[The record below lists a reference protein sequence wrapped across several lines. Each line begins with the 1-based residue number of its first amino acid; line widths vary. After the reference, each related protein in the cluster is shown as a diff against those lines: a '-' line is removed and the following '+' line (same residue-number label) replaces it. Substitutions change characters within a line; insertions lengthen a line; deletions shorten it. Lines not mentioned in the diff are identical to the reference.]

1 MGEHAF
7 MAPRL
12 TVIIP
17 CKDEE
22 ANIGQCLQSA
32 RQVADEVLVADSGST
47 DATLEIVRR
56 SGPCRIIERAY
67 VNSGD
72 FKNWAIPQAQ
82 HDWVLIV
89 DADERLPAALAAE
102 IRQLL
107 RQGPPCDGY
116 WIYRANFFM
125 GHRVRFSGWQSDR
138 VLRLFRRDCGVYR
151 GGTDHAEVD
160 ISTGRVGRLRHRL
173 LHYSYWTYDEYFQ
186 RLQRYTSYQAHTWH
200 AEGRRASAWKLA
212 THLPLRFLHAYIGRL
227 GFLDGLVGL
236 QVCALTGYYSFL
248 KQARL
253 WQLQHGRTRDE
264 IDRVFVP
271 VDGDQACVPP
281 RLVA

>member
-1 MGEHAF
+1 
-7 MAPRL
+7 MAARL
-12 TVIIP
+12 SVIIP

-22 ANIGQCLQSA
+22 ANIGQCLQSV
-32 RQVADEVLVADSGST
+32 RPVADEVLVADSGST
-47 DATLEIVRR
+47 DRTMEIARR
-56 SGPCRIIERAY
+56 SGPCRIIERVY

-82 HDWVLIV
+82 HEWVLIV

-107 RQGPPCDGY
+107 RHGPSCDGY

-160 ISTGRVGRLRHRL
+160 IATGRVGRLRHRL
-173 LHYSYWTYDEYFQ
+173 LHYSYWTYDDYFQ
-186 RLQRYTSYQAHTWH
+186 RLQRYTSYQAQIWH
-200 AEGRRASAWKLA
+200 AQGRRASAWKLA
-212 THLPLRFLHAYIGRL
+212 THLPLRFLHAYVIRL

-236 QVCALTGYYSFL
+236 QICALTGYYSFL

-253 WQLQHGRTRDE
+253 WQLQHGRTRE
-264 IDRVFVP
+264 QIDRMFAA
-271 VDGDQACVPP
+271 VDEEHACLPP

>member
-1 MGEHAF
+1 

-12 TVIIP
+12 SVIIP

-22 ANIGQCLQSA
+22 ANIAQCLLSA

-47 DATLEIVRR
+47 DRTLEIVRR
-56 SGPCRIIERAY
+56 SGPCRIIEREY

-72 FKNWAIPQAQ
+72 FKNWAIPQAR
-82 HDWVLIV
+82 HEWVLIV

-107 RQGPPCDGY
+107 RRDPPRDGY
-116 WIYRANFFM
+116 WIYRTSFFM

-151 GGTDHAEVD
+151 GATDHAEVD
-160 ISTGRVGRLRHRL
+160 IATGRVGRLRHRL
-173 LHYSYWTYDEYFQ
+173 LHYTHWTYDEFFQ
-186 RLQRYTSYQAHTWH
+186 RLQRYTSYQAQVWH
-200 AEGRRASAWKLA
+200 AAGRRSSAWKLA
-212 THLPLRFLHAYIGRL
+212 TRLPLRFLQAYIVRL
-227 GFLDGLVGL
+227 GFLDGIVGL
-236 QVCALTGYYSFL
+236 QISALTGYYSFL

-253 WQLQHGRTRDE
+253 WQLQHGRTRE
-264 IDRVFVP
+264 QIDRMFVP
-271 VDGDQACVPP
+271 TDDEQACQPS
-281 RLVA
+281 RRVA

>member
-1 MGEHAF
+1 
-7 MAPRL
+7 MAARL
-12 TVIIP
+12 SVIIP

-22 ANIGQCLQSA
+22 ANIGQCLQSV

-47 DATLEIVRR
+47 DRTLEIARR
-56 SGPCRIIERAY
+56 SGPCRIIEREY

-89 DADERLPAALAAE
+89 DADERVPPALAAE

-107 RQGPPCDGY
+107 HQGPSCDGY
-116 WIYRANFFM
+116 WIYRANYFL

-151 GGTDHAEVD
+151 GGTDHAE
-160 ISTGRVGRLRHRL
+160 IEIASGRVGRLRRRL
-173 LHYSYWTYDEYFQ
+173 LHFSYWTYDEYFQ
-186 RLQRYTSYQAHTWH
+186 RLQRYTSYQAQVWH
-200 AEGRRASAWKLA
+200 AAGRRASAWKLA
-212 THLPLRFLHAYIGRL
+212 THLPLRFLQAYILRL

-236 QVCALTGYYSFL
+236 QISALTGYYSFL

-253 WQLQHGRTRDE
+253 WQLQRGRTRE
-264 IDRVFVP
+264 QVDRLFAP
-271 VDGDQACVPP
+271 VEEEPACGPS
-281 RLVA
+281 RRVA